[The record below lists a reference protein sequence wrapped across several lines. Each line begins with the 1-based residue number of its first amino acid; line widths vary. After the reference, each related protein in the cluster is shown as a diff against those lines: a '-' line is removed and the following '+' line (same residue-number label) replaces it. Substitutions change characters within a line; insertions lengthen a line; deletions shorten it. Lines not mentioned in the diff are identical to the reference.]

1 MQEPGVSSLVS
12 VHMRGAAVE
21 EAIAG
26 TLTPAESAEALTV

>member
-12 VHMRGAAVE
+12 VHMKGAAVE

-26 TLTPAESAEALTV
+26 TLAADEPAAALTA